1 MPNRRKLKHSSLF
14 HPKEIEFKWKLP
26 VDEKK
31 MMVSRENIFIFPL
44 RNATDYF
51 RLKTLR
57 PAQYAIKIGLYNSL
71 LRSIN

>member
-1 MPNRRKLKHSSLF
+1 M
-14 HPKEIEFKWKLP
+14 
-26 VDEKK
+26 DEKK